1 VAKESLGP
9 SHSSHP
15 NMDAFYSMVQHELP
29 SGCLCLQFSPL
40 LSESKLAYYIICV
53 KTRLHL
59 ANNCPRFSSFVT
71 PLLYSPQNRVFEL
84 LSPIWLGRAPGRSLT
99 IRSREYPIESVA
111 GTIRRKSAHPT
122 AALESNVQGR
132 REGYGWRYAWRWW
145 GVGVGVGEAGDTR
158 NRVRAPLP
166 AISFIYPITRYYGP
180 DRRIT
185 IGYL

>member
-132 REGYGWRYAWRWW
+132 REGS
-145 GVGVGVGEAGDTR
+145 GVGRATDGATR
-158 NRVRAPLP
+158 GGGGGLGLGLGRPATRVIESAPLCRL
-166 AISFIYPITRYYGP
+166 SVLFIR
-180 DRRIT
+180 
-185 IGYL
+185 